1 MGSSASHA
9 AAPPPLAPPAVG
21 LAVALPPK
29 QDETTEPQ
37 KVDWLNLPFSTR
49 LLLTLGS
56 CSSLFMLSLF
66 SFSEYI
72 CPMFFTVSLKPELFE
87 GLRFDFTKGINQ
99 KFSLSHRCLM
109 LTNEPH
115 FSQRMFSFDY
125 KGKDFRTQ
133 FQIGNNAFYGANC
146 IQVELEVTMGIYR
159 SETSKKNLFVCIIK
173 DLLKQSVSPYLSLGC
188 EIFWL
193 GHQGKSGIGFTARY
207 NADNMVTTG
216 HVASTGI
223 VALSYVQKVSE
234 KARDLKIQKELLF
247 MLYVCACC
255 YKSYHFQCRLR
266 GKLDSNSVI
275 AAFLEERLNMGV
287 NFILS
292 AEVEVFWGIT
302 TRAPSGRLAEAALGL
317 EPNLLT
323 WTEDKK
329 MYKGGQCRLPTVQ
342 GPGSR
347 VQVEDMVYPGG
358 PNYVQNFTSSDD
370 RKDHYGVFYQ
380 HPMGEC
386 MMGMGDLVDLPPEKI
401 AEAADE
407 ESDEDIDI
415 EELERRMWRDR
426 MRLKRLKEQQQ
437 NKNKEQGDA
446 SKQYQ
451 SLEQARRKKM
461 SRAQDGILKYMLK
474 MMEVCNAQ
482 GFVYGIIPEKGKPV
496 SGASDNLRGWWK
508 EKVRFDR
515 NGPVAIANVMG
526 DFSFNSNSSEYNV
539 EGVDESKSED
549 VDYKLDAD
557 SNAFNFGASSGNGKF
572 IRSPMKEETD
582 MEFIQKRTAVES
594 ELVINHRVYT
604 CDNVVCPHNDIR
616 HGFPDRNARNS
627 HQYFCKYQK
636 THPPG
641 IGMTNNSFQVTKNKP
656 SVIPLPL
663 NSQPNPVNISDL
675 GIPSDGQKSIDELMN
690 FYDNNINGGKNMD
703 LGGVT
708 MFEEVDDLFE
718 DVGSFVEQAQYR
730 QESIVPFE
738 QEFNNQ
744 PLEVSGDFSIVSGF
758 NMPVMN
764 SSDAMHGR
772 IEHSLQ
778 NQDGFNWF
786 Y

>member
-1 MGSSASHA
+1 MG
-9 AAPPPLAPPAVG
+9 G
-21 LAVALPPK
+21 LL
-29 QDETTEPQ
+29 
-37 KVDWLNLPFSTR
+37 
-49 LLLTLGS
+49 
-56 CSSLFMLSLF
+56 
-66 SFSEYI
+66 
-72 CPMFFTVSLKPELFE
+72 
-87 GLRFDFTKGINQ
+87 
-99 KFSLSHRCLM
+99 
-109 LTNEPH
+109 
-115 FSQRMFSFDY
+115 
-125 KGKDFRTQ
+125 
-133 FQIGNNAFYGANC
+133 
-146 IQVELEVTMGIYR
+146 
-159 SETSKKNLFVCIIK
+159 
-173 DLLKQSVSPYLSLGC
+173 
-188 EIFWL
+188 
-193 GHQGKSGIGFTARY
+193 
-207 NADNMVTTG
+207 
-216 HVASTGI
+216 
-223 VALSYVQKVSE
+223 
-234 KARDLKIQKELLF
+234 
-247 MLYVCACC
+247 
-255 YKSYHFQCRLR
+255 
-266 GKLDSNSVI
+266 
-275 AAFLEERLNMGV
+275 
-287 NFILS
+287 
-292 AEVEVFWGIT
+292 
-302 TRAPSGRLAEAALGL
+302 
-317 EPNLLT
+317 
-323 WTEDKK
+323 
-329 MYKGGQCRLPTVQ
+329 
-342 GPGSR
+342 
-347 VQVEDMVYPGG
+347 VEDMVYPGG

-370 RKDHYGVFYQ
+370 RKDHYGGFYQ
-380 HPMGEC
+380 HQMGEC
-386 MMGMGDLVDLPPEKI
+386 MMGVGDLVDLPPEKF

-426 MRLKRLKEQQQ
+426 MRLKRLKEQHQ

-515 NGPVAIANVMG
+515 NGPVAIAKYQADNVIAGCSSDFSSGTASPHSLHELQDTTLGSLLSALMQHCDPPQRRFPLEKGIPPPWWPTGREEWWPQLAIPSEQGLPPYKKPHDLKKAWKVSVLTAVIKHMSPDIEKIRRLVRQSKCLQDKMTAKESATWLAVVKQEEDMFMKLHPDACLPPSSGGGVMG

-557 SNAFNFGASSGNGKF
+557 SNAFNFGACYGNGKF

-582 MEFIQKRTAVES
+582 MEIIQKRTAAES
-594 ELVINHRVYT
+594 ELVINQRVYT

-641 IGMTNNSFQVTKNKP
+641 IGMTNNSFHVTKNKP
-656 SVIPLPL
+656 SIMPLPL

-675 GIPSDGQKSIDELMN
+675 GIPSDGQKSIDVLMN

-708 MFEEVDDLFE
+708 MLEEVGDLFEEVT
-718 DVGSFVEQAQYR
+718 SFVEQAQYR

-744 PLEVSGDFSIVSGF
+744 PLEVSGDFSIGSGF
-758 NMPVMN
+758 SMPVMN